1 MTQRKMNKAA
11 LARYTE
17 LRNLTLYSMLDFQQ
31 SDLAKKLL
39 PTEWRGIA
47 TAPVPEKTRLTIRID
62 ADVATFFRKL
72 GPRYQVKINRVL
84 RAFMLAKLTEI
95 LGEDTELQE
104 IAAADEIDQAA
115 MQMEV
120 QLADMLERAR
130 RVRLGM

>member
-1 MTQRKMNKAA
+1 
-11 LARYTE
+11 
-17 LRNLTLYSMLDFQQ
+17 
-31 SDLAKKLL
+31 
-39 PTEWRGIA
+39 
-47 TAPVPEKTRLTIRID
+47 
-62 ADVATFFRKL
+62 
-72 GPRYQVKINRVL
+72 
-84 RAFMLAKLTEI
+84 MLAKLTEI